1 MGPPSVAVRCPACG
15 TDLRV
20 VLAPAPPTQ
29 WFPCP
34 HCRNP
39 VPVVVP
45 RDPPPLYTWEVLPAL
60 YPPLPVPRRP
70 RVRMRRLSEVG
81 LIGIAVV
88 AVIVGSFLFVLGTEA
103 PAAGSYAVSGT
114 VYDRTALGGEA
125 PASDAIVVLTT
136 ESGTRLSTVSS
147 PGTGAFAFSG
157 VPVGGITINVTQAGY
172 APVTVTTF
180 ASSVY
185 DAGTTGLS
193 ITLVPGSSGNGTAV
207 ALSPFPDLESFLASI
222 GSGVAILGL
231 VAVLGGAGAIVTARS
246 DRPAI
251 GVVAGF
257 GGLLAPAA
265 INFLA
270 LGSVFP
276 TIVLGTAVLAAI
288 GAFVATV
295 RTLELL
301 QVGPAPRSA

>member
-1 MGPPSVAVRCPACG
+1 MSVRCPACG

-20 VLAPAPPTQ
+20 VLAPTPPTQ

-39 VPVVVP
+39 VPVLVP
-45 RDPPPLYTWEVLPAL
+45 RDPPPLYSWEVLPAL

-70 RVRMRRLSEVG
+70 RVRMRRIAELC
-81 LIGIAVV
+81 LIAIAVV
-88 AVIVGSFLFVLGTEA
+88 AVIVGSFLFVLGSEA
-103 PAAGSYAVSGT
+103 SSSGSFVVSGT
-114 VYDRTALGGEA
+114 VYDRLGSGGEV
-125 PASDAIVVLTT
+125 PASDANLVLTT
-136 ESGTRLSTVSS
+136 ESGARLTTVTN
-147 PGTGAFAFSG
+147 PGTGAFAFPG
-157 VPVGGITINVTQAGY
+157 VPVGGLTLNVSQSGY

-185 DAGTTGLS
+185 DSGTSGLS
-193 ITLVPGSSGNGTAV
+193 ITLVPGSEGNGTAV

-231 VAVLGGAGAIVTARS
+231 VAALGGGAAIVTARA
-246 DRPAI
+246 DRPAV

-257 GGLLAPAA
+257 AGLLTPAA
-265 INFLA
+265 LNFLS
-270 LGSVFP
+270 LSGVFP
-276 TIVLGTAVLAAI
+276 AVLIGAAVLAAF

-295 RTLELL
+295 RTLEIL
-301 QVGPAPRSA
+301 QVGPGPRAA